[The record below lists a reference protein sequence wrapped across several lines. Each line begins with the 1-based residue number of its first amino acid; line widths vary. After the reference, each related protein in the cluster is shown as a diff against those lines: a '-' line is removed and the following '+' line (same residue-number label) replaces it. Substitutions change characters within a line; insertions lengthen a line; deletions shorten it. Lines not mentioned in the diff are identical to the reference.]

1 LKKTLKIVLKGF
13 LIVISILVLLF
24 LVLKVTYNDEIPE
37 GVSGA
42 PADELA
48 HDILEA
54 LNYENYKD
62 AKEIHWTFRGVNR
75 YEWNKK
81 KQVVKVFW
89 DDKQVDLWT
98 TSPEE
103 STVLKSGERLEGNA
117 KRKAIDYAVKNFNND
132 SFWVVA
138 PFKLFDPGTERF
150 LVKEDGQEKLLVQY
164 TSGGSTPGD
173 AYLWEVDEDHRPT
186 AFRMWVS
193 ILPFD
198 GLEAE
203 WNNWKMTEAGFPL
216 AFEKTIFGIE
226 IPVSGLKVVK

>member
-1 LKKTLKIVLKGF
+1 MKKTLKRVFKGF
-13 LIVISILVLLF
+13 LIVISMLVLLF

-75 YEWNKK
+75 YEWHKQ

-89 DDKQVDLWT
+89 DGMQVDLWT

-103 STVLKSGERLEGNA
+103 STVFKSGNEIEGDA
-117 KRKAIDYAVKNFNND
+117 KREAIDYAVKNFNND

-150 LVKEDGQEKLLVQY
+150 LIKEDGQEKLLVQY
-164 TSGGSTPGD
+164 TSGGTTPGD
-173 AYLWEVDEDHRPT
+173 AYLWEVDENQIPT
-186 AFRMWVS
+186 AFKMWVS
-193 ILPFD
+193 IIPLD
-198 GLEAE
+198 GLKAE
-203 WNNWKMTEAGFPL
+203 WSEWKMTEAGFPL

-226 IPVSGLKVVK
+226 IPISGLKVVR